1 MQKTKIEWSQY
12 TSNPLQYWDK
22 AGNVVWGCVHTS
34 PGCFKCY
41 SEALAKRYG
50 RGGKFDVK
58 TMAGLTPFVSQKE
71 IHSILTYKPA
81 SGGMCFLGDMTD
93 IFGEWVP
100 FELIDQVFAAMA
112 LRPDVTF
119 QILTKRAQRMLE
131 CMDALTL
138 RAMRA
143 ATKNFESKQSDPWDF
158 DDGIR
163 FRKLPLDNVWLGV
176 SVENQQYADERIPL
190 LLETPAAK
198 RFVSYE
204 PALGPLDLH
213 AIVARDGDGPAKD
226 LSWIGSGSGIDWVI
240 CGGESGPGAR
250 PMQPEWAQSVR
261 DQCVAAD
268 VPFFFKQWGGVQ
280 KSKAGRELDRRTWDQ
295 FPSLEPKK

>member
-12 TSNPLQYWDK
+12 TSNPIQYRDK

-58 TMAGLTPFVSQKE
+58 TMADLTPFVNQKE

-81 SGGMCFLGDMTD
+81 SGKMCFLGDMTD

-119 QILTKRAQRMLE
+119 QILTKRSDRMREYLSHEDVAQRIGELVMLHE
-131 CMDALTL
+131 FT
-138 RAMRA
+138 
-143 ATKNFESKQSDPWDF
+143 NDF
-158 DDGIR
+158 DSDYEFDAR
-163 FRKLPLDNVWLGV
+163 DASLDYWPLPNVWLGV
-176 SVENQQYADERIPL
+176 SAENQQYADERIPK

-198 RFVSYE
+198 RFISYE
-204 PALGPLDLH
+204 PALGPLSLQ
-213 AIVARDGDGPAKD
+213 AIVAMDGDGPASD
-226 LSWIGSGSGIDWVI
+226 LSWIGSDARIDWVI

-250 PMQPEWAQSVR
+250 PMQPEWARSVR
-261 DQCVAAD
+261 DQCVVAG
-268 VPFFFKQWGGVQ
+268 VPLFFKQWGGVQ
-280 KSKAGRELDRRTWDQ
+280 KSKAGRELDGRTWDQ
-295 FPSLEPKK
+295 FPK